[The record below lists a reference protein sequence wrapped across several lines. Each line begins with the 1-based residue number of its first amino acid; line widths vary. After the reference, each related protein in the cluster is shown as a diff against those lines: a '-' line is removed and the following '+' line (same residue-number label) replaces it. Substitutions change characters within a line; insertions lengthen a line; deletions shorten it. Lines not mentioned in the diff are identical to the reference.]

1 LQGVNTAKFVDE
13 KDAHEE
19 GKTVHKF
26 EGFEQVKPGKLSAL
40 DFDTNVADLVSF
52 MSWMSEPSQ
61 NQRRGLGV
69 WVLLFLGLLMAI
81 VWRLNASYWK
91 EVK

>member
-1 LQGVNTAKFVDE
+1 
-13 KDAHEE
+13 
-19 GKTVHKF
+19 
-26 EGFEQVKPGKLSAL
+26 VKPGNLSAV